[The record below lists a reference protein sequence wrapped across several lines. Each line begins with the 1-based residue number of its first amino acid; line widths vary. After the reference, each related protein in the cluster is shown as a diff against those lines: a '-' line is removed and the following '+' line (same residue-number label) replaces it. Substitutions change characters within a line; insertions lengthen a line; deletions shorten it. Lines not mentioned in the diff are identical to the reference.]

1 MTNDD
6 RPSSAAARKAGRP
19 TPEAAREISSRITAA
34 AEDLFVELGYERTT
48 MDEVARRAQV
58 SKRTLYARFPGKDD
72 LFLAAVERGSDRKIA
87 ELEAVRVR
95 KGALPLRLEDFARK
109 LVAVLTEP
117 RFIAFERIMAA
128 EAGRFPAVTA
138 ARSRSGIERVS
149 AIVSRVLR
157 EDPPFSAMDT
167 KELMLR
173 SQIFLAMAVLP
184 LVRRALY
191 GEPPIEDVD
200 SSFMPRAIEMF
211 LAGNAEGR
219 SFASEPA
226 EGETPENPPAAA
238 ESRPAATGAAPRRRA
253 SASGRPTTRDRIL
266 AAAMQRFARGS
277 YDNTGLRDIAADVG
291 VDVAYVHRSFGSK
304 EALFAQAL
312 DAATSHSRLK
322 TRLAKDE
329 LPRAI
334 AELFAQSTDL
344 YREKVRPLDIMIRS
358 MGSPAA
364 TRILSRRLGEEFIAP
379 ISLDLDAPQE
389 IRATMIA
396 SLLLGIGIVRDVLQL
411 PALTRDT
418 RQVASFLEVI
428 VEAIVEADCEAPE
441 D

>member
-173 SQIFLAMAVLP
+173 SQIFLAIAVPP
-184 LVRRALY
+184 LVSRALY
-191 GEPPIEDVD
+191 GALLDHGIEIHEYERSELHAKAAVVD
-200 SSFMPRAIEMF
+200 GRWATVGSSNLDPFSLF
-211 LAGNAEGR
+211 LAREANVAVFSEAFAREVRDSIEAEMR
-219 SFASEPA
+219 
-226 EGETPENPPAAA
+226 
-238 ESRPAATGAAPRRRA
+238 RGARAVPRLLWRRRPWRA
-253 SASGRPTTRDRIL
+253 RLTGWLAYGCARI
-266 AAAMQRFARGS
+266 AM
-277 YDNTGLRDIAADVG
+277 G
-291 VDVAYVHRSFGSK
+291 VA
-304 EALFAQAL
+304 
-312 DAATSHSRLK
+312 
-322 TRLAKDE
+322 
-329 LPRAI
+329 
-334 AELFAQSTDL
+334 
-344 YREKVRPLDIMIRS
+344 
-358 MGSPAA
+358 
-364 TRILSRRLGEEFIAP
+364 
-379 ISLDLDAPQE
+379 
-389 IRATMIA
+389 
-396 SLLLGIGIVRDVLQL
+396 GIGR
-411 PALTRDT
+411 RW
-418 RQVASFLEVI
+418 S
-428 VEAIVEADCEAPE
+428 
-441 D
+441 